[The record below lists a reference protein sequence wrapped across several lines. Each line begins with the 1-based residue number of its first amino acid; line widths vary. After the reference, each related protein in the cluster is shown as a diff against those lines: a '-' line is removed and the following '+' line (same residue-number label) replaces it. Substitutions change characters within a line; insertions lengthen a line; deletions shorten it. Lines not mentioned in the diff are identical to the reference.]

1 MNIEEL
7 INICIFKK
15 RIICIVGGGG
25 KTTLMY
31 MLARE
36 CAKAGKKV
44 IVSTTTHI
52 LKPSENY
59 ASKMEEIEKYWNKG
73 DYAVIGD
80 IDPLNSEKLV
90 FPQTALYDG
99 IKSRADIILLEAD
112 GAKGFPCKVP
122 AEHEPVIAID
132 CDLVIGVMGMKAMGH
147 KLKDVCFRFDTN
159 GAWLSKKRD
168 EELNEDTAVRILSSE
183 KGTRKYVGEREYIV
197 VLNQCDDEDLLE
209 RAGVIA
215 DNLLTEYEI
224 RTVCTELKN
233 Q

>member
-1 MNIEEL
+1 
-7 INICIFKK
+7 
-15 RIICIVGGGG
+15 
-25 KTTLMY
+25 
-31 MLARE
+31 
-36 CAKAGKKV
+36 
-44 IVSTTTHI
+44 
-52 LKPSENY
+52 
-59 ASKMEEIEKYWNKG
+59 
-73 DYAVIGD
+73 
-80 IDPLNSEKLV
+80 
-90 FPQTALYDG
+90 
-99 IKSRADIILLEAD
+99 
-112 GAKGFPCKVP
+112 
-122 AEHEPVIAID
+122 
-132 CDLVIGVMGMKAMGH
+132 MGH

-159 GAWLSKKRD
+159 GAWFSKKRD